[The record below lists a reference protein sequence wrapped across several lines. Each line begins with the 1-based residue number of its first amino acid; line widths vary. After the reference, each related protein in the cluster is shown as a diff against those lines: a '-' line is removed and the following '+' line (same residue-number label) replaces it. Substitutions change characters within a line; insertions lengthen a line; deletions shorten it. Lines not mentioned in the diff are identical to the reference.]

1 VRERALGLLVGLSVL
16 GSVAAVAAQQA
27 PRQGPGPNQPA
38 SAEESDQPEVEL
50 KELAP
55 VTVVYL
61 EHQGPYWRMGHLFS
75 QVAEFAARYE
85 QAGPMFA
92 RYLDDPAQVD
102 PQGLRAEVGFF
113 ANGPVDV
120 SKPYL
125 LAEWPARRV
134 AALTVR
140 GHYGRAPA
148 RYARVLEWI
157 NDHGYQA
164 AGPITEVYLATGGAA
179 APADRVTEIRVPVAG
194 EVAADIAAPQAVE
207 AEPRPARPDEL
218 AAEGIGSLSS
228 GDLQQLELRL
238 QALRRAVLVTYPRQA
253 AVTDTYLEPI
263 LAQPAWRD
271 EEALAAP
278 GYPAPGGQ
286 TGPGGEA
293 NVALIAR
300 LDALLVNVTLGRLE
314 PGEVVEQVAELSGS
328 VSEVLAAA
336 PRGRLAHE

>member
-1 VRERALGLLVGLSVL
+1 
-16 GSVAAVAAQQA
+16 VAAQQA
-27 PRQGPGPNQPA
+27 TRLAP
-38 SAEESDQPEVEL
+38 ELDQPEVEL
-50 KELAP
+50 RELGP

-75 QVAEFAARYE
+75 QAAEFASRHE
-85 QAGPMFA
+85 QAGPLFA

-113 ANGPVDV
+113 ANGSVEV
-120 SKPYL
+120 SEPYL
-125 LAEWPARRV
+125 RAEWPARRV

-148 RYARVLEWI
+148 GYARVLEWI

-164 AGPITEVYLATGGAA
+164 AGAVTEVYLATGSAA
-179 APADRVTEIRVPVAG
+179 APSDRVTEIRVPVAG
-194 EVAADIAAPQAVE
+194 DVPADMAAVQAAE
-207 AEPRPARPDEL
+207 TEPRAARPDDEP
-218 AAEGIGSLSS
+218 AAERIGPLLP
-228 GDLQQLELRL
+228 GEARQLGVRL

-253 AVTDTYLEPI
+253 AVADAYLEPI

-271 EEALAAP
+271 EESLAAP

-286 TGPGGEA
+286 TGPGPEA
-293 NVALIAR
+293 NAALIAR

-314 PGEVVEQVAELSGS
+314 PGEVVQQVAELSGI
-328 VSEVLAAA
+328 VSEVLTAA
-336 PRGRLAHE
+336 PRGRQARE